1 MEGGISYQLER
12 RLDWDVTDLEKDVV
26 RSLVQRGVGVGVSPP
41 LIAVSLG
48 AGRSWHG
55 DRVVSE
61 GSV

>member
-1 MEGGISYQLER
+1 MEGGNFLSAREE
-12 RLDWDVTDLEKDVV
+12 TDLEKDVV
-26 RSLVQRGVGVGVSPP
+26 RSLVKRGVGVGVSPP